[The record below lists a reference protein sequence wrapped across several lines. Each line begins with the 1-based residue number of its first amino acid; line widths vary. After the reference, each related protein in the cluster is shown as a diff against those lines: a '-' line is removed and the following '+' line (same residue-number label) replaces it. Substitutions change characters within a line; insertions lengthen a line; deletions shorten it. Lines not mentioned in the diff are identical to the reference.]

1 VDIDVHPVQF
11 GMETAIP
18 CGLIINELVSNA
30 LQHAFPKDRGGE
42 IRIELRPNADSTYTL
57 GVRDD
62 GVGLPTSIDFQNP
75 QSLGLQLVSTLSSQ
89 LEGAMEMRRKDG
101 TAFQLTFS
109 ELKYAE
115 RL

>member
-1 VDIDVHPVQF
+1 IDVYPVQF

-30 LQHAFPKDRGGE
+30 LQHAFPDNRAGE
-42 IRIELRPNADSTYTL
+42 IKIELHPNPDNTYTL

-62 GVGLPTSIDFQNP
+62 GVGLPGGIDLREP
-75 QSLGLQLVSTLSSQ
+75 QSLGLQLVSTVRNQ
-89 LEGAMEMRRKDG
+89 LEGQMEMRRNDG
-101 TAFQLTFS
+101 TTFQLTFS
-109 ELKYAE
+109 ELKYAD